1 MYHLVAVLIVI
12 ACILLILVVLVQS
25 SKGGGLAAG
34 FSGPSQI
41 MGVRKTADF
50 LEKATWTLAS
60 SILVLSLVASMTVP
74 RQRDEVSKS
83 KIEDQVEN
91 AIDPDR
97 LSGFPTSAPE
107 QQGSEEEDFGGQ
119 Q

>member
-1 MYHLVAVLIVI
+1 MYHLVAVLIFI
-12 ACILLILVVLVQS
+12 ACVLLILVVLVQS

-34 FSGPSQI
+34 FSASSQI

-60 SILVLSLVASMTVP
+60 SILVLSLIASMTVP
-74 RQRDEVSKS
+74 RQRGEVARS

-91 AIDPDR
+91 AIDPER
-97 LSGFPTSAPE
+97 FGNFPTTVPE
-107 QQGSEEEDFGGQ
+107 QQGSEQEDFGE
-119 Q
+119 